1 MDGCLSAKSSS
12 ITDQPSLRS
21 HAEMTLQS
29 LPLVRRRIVTMR
41 HILPGSLAALL
52 VVGLFVGRWRSLIAE
67 ETARQGKMIDGHTF
81 SDALDLRA

>member
-1 MDGCLSAKSSS
+1 VDGCLSAESSS

-21 HAEMTLQS
+21 HAEMALQS
-29 LPLVRRRIVTMR
+29 LPLVRRRIATMQR
-41 HILPGSLAALL
+41 ILPGSLAALL

-67 ETARQGKMIDGHTF
+67 ETERQGNMIDGRTF